1 MKKSLLLLL
10 FPVLFWSCI
19 GDDFIDDII
28 NDSYEIRIRNP
39 ISTGSIHVNSFYQF
53 KALVLDKAGN
63 RLDSLTFQWSAD
75 PPNAID
81 IQQDGT
87 IQALVAGEASVIVKT
102 ISLQENIETSTNF
115 VILAPPVSETTTSTS
130 NTATTTTDTT
140 TSTSD
145 TSTATTDTATSTS
158 DTATS
163 TSDTSTATSDSSTST
178 SDTTSS
184 TTDTTTS
191 TNTDNGDNNGDE
203 DNTNGGT
210 DDGIVVAPQFF
221 EGQIRTTSSYALE
234 GNFRLEH
241 NGTQLILSINDS
253 YRASSSLPG
262 LYLYLT
268 NNPNSPEDGYEV
280 GAVSV
285 FSGAHSYT
293 LPASIGLMDYKYLLY
308 WCKPFRVKVGDA
320 QIFD

>member
-1 MKKSLLLLL
+1 MKRPLIIWTCCLL
-10 FPVLFWSCI
+10 FLACI
-19 GDDFIDDII
+19 GEDFVDDYVDPSLRITNAII
-28 NDSYEIRIRNP
+28 SIREGLSYQFEAQFFDESGRKVDQPSLEWSAVPPSAVEIQPNGTLKALSAGDVMLIVSTLGLQGNP
-39 ISTGSIHVNSFYQF
+39 IEATLSFTINPRAITITSTGTT
-53 KALVLDKAGN
+53 D
-63 RLDSLTFQWSAD
+63 
-75 PPNAID
+75 
-81 IQQDGT
+81 
-87 IQALVAGEASVIVKT
+87 
-102 ISLQENIETSTNF
+102 
-115 VILAPPVSETTTSTS
+115 TTTSTTDTS
-130 NTATTTTDTT
+130 TATTDTT

-145 TSTATTDTATSTS
+145 TATSTTDSATSTS
-158 DTATS
+158 
-163 TSDTSTATSDSSTST
+163 
-178 SDTTSS
+178 
-184 TTDTTTS
+184 DTTTS
-191 TNTDNGDNNGDE
+191 TNTDNEDNNGDE
-203 DNTNGGT
+203 DNTNGST

-241 NGTQLILSINDS
+241 NGTQLILSIDDS

-268 NNPNSPEDGYEV
+268 NNPNSPEDGFEV

>member
-1 MKKSLLLLL
+1 MKRPLIIWTCCLL
-10 FPVLFWSCI
+10 FLACI
-19 GDDFIDDII
+19 GEDFVDDYVDPSLRITNAII
-28 NDSYEIRIRNP
+28 SIREGLSYQFEAQFFDESGRKVDQPSLEWSAVPPSAVEIQPNGALKALSAGDVMVTVSTVGLQGNP
-39 ISTGSIHVNSFYQF
+39 IEATLSF
-53 KALVLDKAGN
+53 
-63 RLDSLTFQWSAD
+63 
-75 PPNAID
+75 
-81 IQQDGT
+81 
-87 IQALVAGEASVIVKT
+87 T
-102 ISLQENIETSTNF
+102 ISPKVVTEISTETTD
-115 VILAPPVSETTTSTS
+115 TTTST
-130 NTATTTTDTT
+130 TDTS

-191 TNTDNGDNNGDE
+191 TNTDNEDNNGDE

-221 EGQIRTTSSYALE
+221 EGQIRTTSSYTLE
-234 GNFRLEH
+234 GNFRYEH
-241 NGTQLILSINDS
+241 NGTQIILSIDDS

-268 NNPNSPEDGYEV
+268 NNPNSPEDGFEV